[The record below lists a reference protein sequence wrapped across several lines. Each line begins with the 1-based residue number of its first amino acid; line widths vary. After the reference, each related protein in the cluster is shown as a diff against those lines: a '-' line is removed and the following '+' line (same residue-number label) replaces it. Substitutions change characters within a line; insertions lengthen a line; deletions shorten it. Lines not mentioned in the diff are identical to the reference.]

1 MDNKLTEQEKFGLV
15 IAELRTALDNIRV
28 IIERHVI
35 NDNAFEIHKEKGLF
49 DGWGSNTQSEITD
62 TPSGKEST
70 EITKLELADLI
81 KQIETLKMIN
91 QKQEKKIKELENK
104 NSTILEMAEEHRL
117 DSQSELSIK
126 RLNNFV
132 EELLQNEKTNIGF
145 IPDFAERQIYR
156 NTFKIL
162 FKLMDKLFETT
173 SIKFMGHKLKL
184 DIEPLKDSEMD
195 EPEYF

>member
-1 MDNKLTEQEKFGLV
+1 MENKLTEQEKFGLV
-15 IAELRTALDNIRV
+15 VGELRNALENIRV
-28 IIERHVI
+28 IIERHVV
-35 NDNAFEIHKEKGLF
+35 NDGSFEVKDKGLF
-49 DGWGSNTQSEITD
+49 DGWTGTTPSSEIEN
-62 TPSGKEST
+62 PSGKEST

-91 QKQEKKIKELENK
+91 EKQEKKIKELENK

-117 DSQSELSIK
+117 DSQGELSIK

-195 EPEYF
+195 DPEYF